1 MLNARVKVAVRLA
14 PERGRAALH
23 AVDFYVLTSWNV
35 FQSHFCEVPRI
46 SAFCDEDFGVSP
58 LPHPIWKHSSYEVGG
73 LQNPHAKRVRY
84 QNPGNK
90 GF

>member
-35 FQSHFCEVPRI
+35 FQSHFC
-46 SAFCDEDFGVSP
+46 FCESSCPGDEDFFCTPRP
-58 LPHPIWKHSSYEVGG
+58 LYLILKTVELVGG
-73 LQNPHAKRVRY
+73 
-84 QNPGNK
+84 
-90 GF
+90 GFVKSACRRS